1 MKINRLGETNLLV
14 SELCFGALP
23 MGPLQMGLS
32 VDDGAKLLAKAID
45 NGINFIDTAEMY
57 GTYEHIRKGIQGHN
71 KDVVI
76 NSKSTACDYQS
87 MEKSIQDALRA
98 LDRDYLDIFLLHG
111 ARAGA
116 DVFTERAGAWQCL
129 IDYKEKGYL
138 RAIGLATHHVGAA
151 ANAAKEQELDVLF
164 PLINKTGIGI
174 MGGGVA
180 EMLASIDLCRKAGK
194 GIYAMKALGGGTM
207 LADIS
212 GNIQFVRDI
221 PGIASVAL
229 GMVREKE
236 LEMNLKIFNGEPL
249 SPEDLAGC
257 KSGKR
262 LTILNACV
270 GCGTCVET
278 CHNNALY
285 FDEAKTGKKKPLVHQ
300 EKCLLCGYCTKACP
314 GFYIRLV

>member
-1 MKINRLGETNLLV
+1 MKINQLGRTDLQV

-32 VDDGAKLLAKAID
+32 PEEGARLLAQGID
-45 NGINFIDTAEMY
+45 LGINFIDTAEMY
-57 GTYEHIRKGIQGHN
+57 GTYEHIRKGIQGRSGE
-71 KDVVI
+71 VII
-76 NSKSTACDYQS
+76 NSKSTACDYQG
-87 MEKSIQDALRA
+87 MEKSIQDALHA

-129 IDYKEKGYL
+129 VDYKEKGYL

-151 ANAAKEQELDVLF
+151 ANAAKVQELDVLF

-174 MGGGVA
+174 MGGGVT
-180 EMLASIDLCRKAGK
+180 EMLDAIQLCHEAGK
-194 GIYAMKALGGGTM
+194 GIYAMKALGGGTI
-207 LADIS
+207 LEDIP
-212 GNIQFVRDI
+212 GNIQFVRNI
-221 PGIASVAL
+221 PGVASVAL

-236 LEMNLKIFNGEPL
+236 LTMNLKIFNGEPL
-249 SPEDLAGC
+249 APEELAST

-270 GCGTCVET
+270 GCGTCIET

-285 FDEAKTGKKKPLVHQ
+285 FDEAKTGKKKPLVRQ
-300 EKCLLCGYCTKACP
+300 DKCLLCGYCTKACP

>member
-1 MKINRLGETNLLV
+1 MKINQLGKTDLFV

-23 MGPLQMGLS
+23 MGPLQMGVS
-32 VDDGAKLLAKAID
+32 VDDGARLLAKAID
-45 NGINFIDTAEMY
+45 SGINFIDTAEMY
-57 GTYEHIRKGIQGHN
+57 GTYEHIRKGIQGHSGE
-71 KDVVI
+71 VII
-76 NSKSTACDYQS
+76 NSKSTACDYQT
-87 MEKSIQDALRA
+87 MEKSIQDALAA
-98 LDRDYLDIFLLHG
+98 LGRDYLDIFLLHG

-116 DVFTERAGAWQCL
+116 DVFSERAGAWQCL
-129 IDYKEKGYL
+129 MDYKEKGYL

-174 MGGGVA
+174 IGGGVA
-180 EMLASIDLCRKAGK
+180 EMLTSIEMCHKASK

-207 LADIS
+207 LDDIP

-221 PGIASVAL
+221 PGISAVAL
-229 GMVREKE
+229 GMVNEKE
-236 LEMNLKIFNGEPL
+236 LNMNLKIFNGEAL
-249 SPEDLAGC
+249 APEDLTDC

-262 LTILNACV
+262 LTILEACT
-270 GCGTCVET
+270 GCGTCIAT

-285 FDEAKTGKKKPLVHQ
+285 FDEATTGKKKPQVYQ
-300 EKCLLCGYCTKACP
+300 DKCLLCGYCTKACP

>member
-1 MKINRLGETNLLV
+1 MKINQLGNTDLQV

-23 MGPLQMGLS
+23 MGPLQRGLTPAE
-32 VDDGAKLLAKAID
+32 GARLLAKAID
-45 NGINFIDTAEMY
+45 SGINFIDTAEMY
-57 GTYEHIRKGIQGHN
+57 GTYEHICLGIQGHN
-71 KDVVI
+71 QDVII
-76 NSKSTACDYQS
+76 NSKSTACDYGT

-129 IDYKEKGYL
+129 IDYREKGYL

-151 ANAAKEQELDVLF
+151 ANAAKEQELDVVF

-174 MGGGVA
+174 MGGGVK
-180 EMLASIDLCRKAGK
+180 EMLVSIDLCRKAGK

-207 LADIS
+207 LADIP
-212 GNIQFVRDI
+212 GNVQFVRDI

-229 GMVREKE
+229 GMVNEKE
-236 LEMNLKIFNGEPL
+236 LAMNLKIFNGESL
-249 SPEDLAGC
+249 ASEDMTDC
-257 KSGKR
+257 KNGKR

-285 FDEAKTGKKKPLVHQ
+285 FDEEKTGKKKPLVRQ

>member
-1 MKINRLGETNLLV
+1 MNIKQLGKTDLYV

-32 VDDGAKLLAKAID
+32 VDDGGRLLAKAID
-45 NGINFIDTAEMY
+45 SGVNFIDTAEMY
-57 GTYEHIRKGIQGHN
+57 GTYEHICKGIQGRSR
-71 KDVVI
+71 DVII
-76 NSKSTACDYQS
+76 NSKSAACDYQT
-87 MEKSIQDALRA
+87 MEKSIRNALAA
-98 LDRDYLDIFLLHG
+98 LERDYLDIFLLHG
-111 ARAGA
+111 ARAGEN
-116 DVFTERAGAWQCL
+116 VFQERAGAWQCL

-151 ANAAKEQELDVLF
+151 ANAAKEKELDVLF

-174 MGGGVA
+174 MGGGVS
-180 EMLASIDLCRKAGK
+180 EMLASIELCHKVGK

-207 LADIS
+207 LADIP
-212 GNIQFVRDI
+212 GNIQFVREI
-221 PGIASVAL
+221 PGVVSVAL
-229 GMVREKE
+229 GMVKEKE
-236 LEMNLKIFNGEPL
+236 LAMNLKIFNGESL
-249 SPEDLAGC
+249 VPEDLADC

-285 FDEAKTGKKKPLVHQ
+285 FDPATPEQKKPSVYQ
-300 EKCLLCGYCTKACP
+300 DKCLLCGYCTKACP